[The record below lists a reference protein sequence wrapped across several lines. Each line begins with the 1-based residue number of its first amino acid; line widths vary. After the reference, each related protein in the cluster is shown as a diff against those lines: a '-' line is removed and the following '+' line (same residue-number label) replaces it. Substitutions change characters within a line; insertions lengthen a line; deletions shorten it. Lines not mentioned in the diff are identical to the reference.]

1 MIFMVHECVLPSFRG
16 KDLGK
21 VYILGERILKA
32 IPELSYH
39 KGVDQRRHLMR
50 RDTRA
55 EHQRMT

>member
-1 MIFMVHECVLPSFRG
+1 MIFIVHECVLPSFRG

-50 RDTRA
+50 RDT
-55 EHQRMT
+55 